1 MQGLRPYAQDEN
13 ALAGLHRPAA
23 LKAFSGEP
31 ALGAPGA
38 KKAGGFPVPSVRKAL
53 GNITNRGVF
62 DAENGLPGKTPAAG
76 TAPAQER
83 RALGD
88 ITNSSAAAPASLPRT
103 AFKPAVQPAAQQVA
117 AAPASAVA
125 ATEPRSR
132 FDELAEGGVEW
143 PAGRGWQAL
152 ELDRLAREDA
162 DIQRRLAALASYRA
176 SPLPNFFPLWVRGDN
191 VRGSSA
197 CMPSWLTGV
206 PACLPACLPDVK
218 PAACGVPTIAGWHMA
233 SRNATITLP
242 AGCFPCTAR
251 TCMAA
256 AFPAGVNPP
265 FACDLQM
272 RLFLPAPCPCAG
284 ALWHGADAGKG
295 RAVHAAGLACQARC
309 RWDASPRADRSSS
322 FAGCLCLPADDA
334 VRLHCHFMQGWACPV
349 AALLKVVC
357 YRLLPMLQA

>member
-31 ALGAPGA
+31 AVGAPGA

-62 DAENGLPGKTPAAG
+62 DVENGLPGKTPAAG

-132 FDELAEGGVEW
+132 LDELAEGGVEW
-143 PAGRGWQAL
+143 PAGRGCQAL

-162 DIQRRLAALASYRA
+162 DIQRRLAALANYRA
-176 SPLPNFFPLWVRGDN
+176 SPLPNFFPLWG
-191 VRGSSA
+191 
-197 CMPSWLTGV
+197 PSGMEQMLKKDALSTP
-206 PACLPACLPDVK
+206 PASPVK
-218 PAACGVPTIAGWHMA
+218 
-233 SRNATITLP
+233 
-242 AGCFPCTAR
+242 
-251 TCMAA
+251 
-256 AFPAGVNPP
+256 
-265 FACDLQM
+265 
-272 RLFLPAPCPCAG
+272 
-284 ALWHGADAGKG
+284 
-295 RAVHAAGLACQARC
+295 HAAGLSPPAMLDLGDPALDLPQVALPDINDALSQAGL
-309 RWDASPRADRSSS
+309 DG
-322 FAGCLCLPADDA
+322 F
-334 VRLHCHFMQGWACPV
+334 
-349 AALLKVVC
+349 
-357 YRLLPMLQA
+357 